1 MLGHPLNYEWNNSMY
16 LITDYNLV
24 DNYTIQIKLK
34 IKNLEL
40 LISKN
45 VI

>member
-16 LITDYNLV
+16 LFTYYNLV
-24 DNYTIQIKLK
+24 DNYTIQIQLK
-34 IKNLEL
+34 IKNSKL

-45 VI
+45 VV